1 MVLDSSANDIGLF
14 ESGTVKRAH
23 TGTGHFESTG
33 PRATNQRLRDEDFTM
48 RSICRIPDT
57 D

>member
-33 PRATNQRLRDEDFTM
+33 PRATNQPLRDEDFTM
-48 RSICRIPDT
+48 RSICIS
-57 D
+57 